1 MGNDWQLIPLD
12 EADVPEFKREM
23 REAFQTGYEQV
34 FGPCAGAVLPDAD
47 VERSL
52 RSEGAAAYVVRRHGR
67 MAGGAIVRID
77 RATGHNHLELL
88 FVRVGMQ
95 GGGVGQAIWRGLEE
109 RYPETVV
116 WETCTPYFEKRNIHF
131 YVNCCG
137 FHIVEFFHPR
147 HRFPGEERE
156 YHGGMSSE
164 AADYFFRFE
173 KRMPSRHGN
182 GASPEDG
189 PAASVAAAP

>member
-1 MGNDWQLIPLD
+1 MKNELILLPLD

-23 REAFQTGYEQV
+23 QRAFQIGYEQV
-34 FGPCAGAVLPDAD
+34 FGPCSDAVLPDAD

-52 RSEGAAAYVVRRHGR
+52 RAEGAAAYVVRWRDR

-77 RATGHNHLELL
+77 RVTGHNHLELL

-95 GGGVGQAIWRGLEE
+95 GGGVGQALWSALEE

-116 WETCTPYFEKRNIHF
+116 WETCTPYFEKRNLHF

-137 FHIVEFFHPR
+137 FHIVEFFHPQ
-147 HRFPGEERE
+147 HRFPGEEGE
-156 YHGGMSSE
+156 YHGGMSDE

-173 KRMPSRHGN
+173 KRMSPRRLSEAAPG
-182 GASPEDG
+182 GASN
-189 PAASVAAAP
+189 